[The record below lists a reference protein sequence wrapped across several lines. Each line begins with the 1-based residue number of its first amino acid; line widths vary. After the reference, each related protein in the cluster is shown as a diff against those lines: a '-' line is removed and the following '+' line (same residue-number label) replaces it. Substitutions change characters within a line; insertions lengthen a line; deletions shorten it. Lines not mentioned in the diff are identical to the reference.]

1 MNRPTTCAR
10 RVEFRDTD
18 AAGIM
23 HFSAYF
29 TYMEEAEHELFRQLG
44 TTVMQKVDEETTIS
58 WPRVAAEC
66 QYRGSARFEDIIEI
80 EVSVRRLGRS
90 SVTFTFEFSVGD
102 KHIATG
108 TMTTVCCRFAKGEPP
123 KSIPISEPL
132 REQLSAM
139 LVD

>member
-1 MNRPTTCAR
+1 MTCAR

-44 TTVMQKVDEETTIS
+44 TTVMQKVDEDTTIS

-66 QYRGSARFEDIIEI
+66 QYRGSARFEDIIQI
-80 EVSVRRLGRS
+80 EVSVRRLGTS
-90 SVTFTFEFSVGD
+90 SVTFAFEFSVGD
-102 KHIATG
+102 EPIATG
-108 TMTTVCCRFAKGEPP
+108 TMTTVCCRFAKGQPP
-123 KSIPISEPL
+123 KSIPIDEPL
-132 REQLSAM
+132 RDRLSAM
-139 LVD
+139 LVG